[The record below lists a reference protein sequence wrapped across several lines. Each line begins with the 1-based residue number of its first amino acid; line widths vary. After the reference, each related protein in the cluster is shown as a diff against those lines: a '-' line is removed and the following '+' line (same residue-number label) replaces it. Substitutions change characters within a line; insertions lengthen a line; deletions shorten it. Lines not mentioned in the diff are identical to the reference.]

1 MDIQELRSQ
10 INQIDE
16 QLVRLFDARMKVALE
31 IGKYKKENGLPVF
44 DPVREQAVMEKQ
56 TAAVTEE
63 MAPYVRQLYTALFD
77 LSKTYQQQYMNQNA
91 KAEEQECQNG
101 LV

>member
-1 MDIQELRSQ
+1 MDMQEFRSQ

-31 IGKYKKENGLPVF
+31 IGKYKKANSLPVY
-44 DPVREQAVMEKQ
+44 DAAREQAVLERQM
-56 TAAVTEE
+56 AAVEPE
-63 MAPYVRQLYTALFD
+63 MAPYVRQFYLKLFE
-77 LSKTYQQQYMNQNA
+77 LSKEYQQQTMQQVA
-91 KAEEQECQNG
+91 PVEERECRNS